1 MKLLPATKGTGSRG
15 IISTASCV
23 SHVNKIAEPVHEL
36 KTSTIS
42 QINLLGVSLFG
53 VLIGVFILRKRI
65 LYENSNKQG
74 DVDYRS
80 FFVIGLTYIGAGVAL
95 SVSLRNP
102 GFFGISGIG
111 IVYMFIGLKN
121 QDKW

>member
-1 MKLLPATKGTGSRG
+1 MD
-15 IISTASCV
+15 IIQVTL
-23 SHVNKIAEPVHEL
+23 I
-36 KTSTIS
+36 
-42 QINLLGVSLFG
+42 GVILFG

-80 FFVIGLTYIGAGVAL
+80 FFVIGITYIGAGVAL

-102 GFFGISGIG
+102 GFFGIAGIG
-111 IVYMFIGLKN
+111 LVYMIIGLKN